1 MKVRSLSFPAFNRFD
16 CQFKDLNCN
25 EMNALRGGTDP
36 PLPPT
41 GGDDW
46 IIDILAPKKVD
57 SSYTTTLFTATT
69 LTTTVTVYPLKK
81 PKKK

>member
-1 MKVRSLSFPAFNRFD
+1 MKVRSFGFAAFNRSD
-16 CQFKDLNCN
+16 CPFKNLNNN

-41 GGDDW
+41 SGDDW

-69 LTTTVTVYPLKK
+69 LTTTVTVDPVKK
-81 PKKK
+81 NKKK

>member
-1 MKVRSLSFPAFNRFD
+1 MKVRSFSFEAFNRFD
-16 CQFKDLNCN
+16 SQFKDLNCN

-46 IIDILAPKKVD
+46 VVDLLAPKKVT
-57 SSYTTTLFTATT
+57 SFATAVFTTST
-69 LTTTVTVYPLKK
+69 LTTTVTADPYKK

>member
-1 MKVRSLSFPAFNRFD
+1 MKVRSFSFAAFNRFD
-16 CQFKDLNCN
+16 CKFKDLNCN

-41 GGDDW
+41 SGDDW

-57 SSYTTTLFTATT
+57 SSYTTLFTATT
-69 LTTTVTVYPLKK
+69 LTTTVDVEHLKK